1 MKSFKMKLNMRSKV
15 YYERK
20 YIKLKN
26 NCKINII
33 KILKV
38 QLRMKNDQLYKF
50 IENVL
55 RMWYFKENNNF

>member
-1 MKSFKMKLNMRSKV
+1 MKSFKMKLNMRIKV

-38 QLRMKNDQLYKF
+38 QLRMKNDQLHKF
-50 IENVL
+50 IENFLKV
-55 RMWYFKENNNF
+55 WYFKENNNF